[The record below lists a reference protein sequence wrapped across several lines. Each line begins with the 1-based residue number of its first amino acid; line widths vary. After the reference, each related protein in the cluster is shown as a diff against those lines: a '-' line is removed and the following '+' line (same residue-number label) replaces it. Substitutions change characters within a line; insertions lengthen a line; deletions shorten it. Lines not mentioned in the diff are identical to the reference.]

1 MDSEPP
7 ELITLSFLPLFFM
20 ISSGDISA
28 IFILIILIICSG
40 LVSGSEVAY
49 FSLGPIQIKD
59 LEEEDSKSSRRIM
72 ALLSDPKKLL
82 ATILIANNFINIAIV
97 IVSDYLI
104 GKLLGDTVLNAIGA
118 RFYEWMPIMQAN
130 TWSSLINFLITVL
143 GVTFILV
150 LFGEV
155 APKIYANMAN
165 MKMVRAM
172 SLPLTVL
179 NNLLSPFSNILV
191 RWGTRIEDRVNS
203 NYQNNSIRED
213 LDKAID
219 LTVSDSDQSGQEA
232 EILKGIVK
240 FGDVRVKQIMKSR
253 VDVVGIESSEN
264 FSEVLKIVRDNGY
277 SRLPVYEEDFDKVIG
292 ILYVKDLLGYTGE
305 GKDFDWLKLIRDQV
319 LYVPESKKIDD
330 LLREFQLKRMHMA
343 IVVDEYGGSCGI
355 VTLED
360 IMEEVIGDI
369 KDEFDEDEEVEYVKL
384 DNQNFIFD
392 GKMLLN
398 DVLRITG
405 LPSDIFDEIK
415 GDSDSLAGLIIE
427 KIGHL
432 PKPETEVEI
441 GNIKFTVISTTA
453 KRIEKVNLR
462 IESHEA

>member
-1 MDSEPP
+1 
-7 ELITLSFLPLFFM
+7 
-20 ISSGDISA
+20 
-28 IFILIILIICSG
+28 
-40 LVSGSEVAY
+40 
-49 FSLGPIQIKD
+49 
-59 LEEEDSKSSRRIM
+59 
-72 ALLSDPKKLL
+72 
-82 ATILIANNFINIAIV
+82 
-97 IVSDYLI
+97 
-104 GKLLGDTVLNAIGA
+104 
-118 RFYEWMPIMQAN
+118 
-130 TWSSLINFLITVL
+130 
-143 GVTFILV
+143 
-150 LFGEV
+150 
-155 APKIYANMAN
+155 
-165 MKMVRAM
+165 
-172 SLPLTVL
+172 
-179 NNLLSPFSNILV
+179 
-191 RWGTRIEDRVNS
+191 
-203 NYQNNSIRED
+203 
-213 LDKAID
+213 
-219 LTVSDSDQSGQEA
+219 
-232 EILKGIVK
+232 
-240 FGDVRVKQIMKSR
+240 
-253 VDVVGIESSEN
+253 
-264 FSEVLKIVRDNGY
+264 
-277 SRLPVYEEDFDKVIG
+277 LPVYEEDFDKVIG
-292 ILYVKDLLGYTGE
+292 ILYVKDLLGYTVE